1 MSATREELQAQ
12 LAELD
17 KKEMGK
23 EAARLTARLYEI
35 QVEASKLIVE
45 VNDQPNTDLAAAF
58 QKAANLAEEAAQHG
72 VKLIGLRNV

>member
-35 QVEASKLIVE
+35 QLEASKLIVE
-45 VNDQPNTDLAAAF
+45 VNDQPNADLAAAF
-58 QKAANLAEEAAQHG
+58 LKAANLAEEAAQHG
-72 VKLIGLRNV
+72 VKLIGLRTD